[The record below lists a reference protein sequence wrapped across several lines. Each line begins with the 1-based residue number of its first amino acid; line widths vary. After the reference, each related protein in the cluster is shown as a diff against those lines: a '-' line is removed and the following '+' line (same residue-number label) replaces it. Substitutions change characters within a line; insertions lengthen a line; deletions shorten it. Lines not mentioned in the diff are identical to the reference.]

1 MNDQPHLLIVDDDEG
16 VRTSFALWLETEG
29 FHIHTASHGDAAAAF
44 IEREAVVV
52 CLVDLKLGEEDG
64 FQVVRRLAALNTH
77 VKFLIITAYPGYDTA
92 ITALKSGIFDY
103 LSKAEDNETILG
115 KIQAAVAAHADEA
128 RQRALAGAEKTRLA
142 LICRRELVAVGLRA
156 FCQEQGAFHLT
167 RVYHRFEQMR
177 PQDFD
182 PGAALCF
189 ICGACHGKVLL
200 DAGTTMLERIK
211 SVYPEAKPV
220 VLDAQLSDDDQLNL
234 LQLGVRGFIAP
245 NMPTSVMKDAVAAV
259 IEGGIWAPKH
269 TTDRLLTSLLQGTVA
284 PKPRRASFHL
294 TPRELEVLQ
303 AMAAGL
309 SNAEIAARLFLS
321 EKTVKTHAHKIFR
334 KMGVDSRVQ
343 AVVKAGEAF
352 LL

>member
-1 MNDQPHLLIVDDDEG
+1 MNDRPHLLIVDDDEG

-29 FHIHTASHGDAAAAF
+29 FHIHTATHGDAAASVIA
-44 IEREAVVV
+44 REAVVV

-64 FQVVRRLAALNTH
+64 FQVVRRLTTLNPH

-115 KIQAAVAAHADEA
+115 KIRAAVAAQADETH
-128 RQRALAGAEKTRLA
+128 QRARAGAEKTRLV
-142 LICRRELVAVGLRA
+142 LICRRELVAAGLRA
-156 FCQEQGAFHLT
+156 FCQDQGHFHLA

-189 ICGACHGKVLL
+189 ICGACHDKVLL

-211 SVYPEAKPV
+211 SVYPAAKAI

-234 LQLGVRGFIAP
+234 LSLGVRGFIAP
-245 NMPTSVMKDAVAAV
+245 NMPADAMKDAVAAV
-259 IEGGIWAPKH
+259 CDGGIWAPKRI
-269 TTDRLLTSLLQGTVA
+269 TDRLLTSLLQGAVA
-284 PKPRRASFHL
+284 PKPRRESFQL